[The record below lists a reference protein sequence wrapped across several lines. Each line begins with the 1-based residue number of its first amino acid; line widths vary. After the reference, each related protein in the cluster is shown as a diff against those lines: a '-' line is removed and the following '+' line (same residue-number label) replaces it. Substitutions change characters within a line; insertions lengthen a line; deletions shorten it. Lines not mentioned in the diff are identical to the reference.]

1 MSWGFRFQLSLQPI
15 PWRHLWKPRNDAGR
29 TSGILASWTTEDRA
43 SRFMG
48 TTVEEYGIFG
58 LMMFE
63 HDLGNKHVDIFV
75 EMLDYISGNVEIKLA
90 SGSFLRLCYGSHGQF
105 GSMICLSPSIWFSMA
120 MWNSQGLRHWWLW
133 IGVFPIQQMGC
144 QMLLD
149 FDPYTTHKFRSPTR
163 W

>member
-1 MSWGFRFQLSLQPI
+1 
-15 PWRHLWKPRNDAGR
+15 
-29 TSGILASWTTEDRA
+29 
-43 SRFMG
+43 MG

-105 GSMICLSPSIWFSMA
+105 GSMICLSPSI
-120 MWNSQGLRHWWLW
+120 
-133 IGVFPIQQMGC
+133 
-144 QMLLD
+144 
-149 FDPYTTHKFRSPTR
+149 
-163 W
+163 